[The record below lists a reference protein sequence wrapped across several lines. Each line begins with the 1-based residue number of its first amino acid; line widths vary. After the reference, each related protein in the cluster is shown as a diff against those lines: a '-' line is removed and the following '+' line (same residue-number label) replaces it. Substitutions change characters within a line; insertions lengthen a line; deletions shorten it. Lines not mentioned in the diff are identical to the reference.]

1 MFQQLATLLGSC
13 EKLVL
18 TLAPKGEQMT
28 VLVAPTVKGGTEA
41 GLSLPLVLTATP
53 AELDAGFLDALAG
66 YTSSR
71 RSLSEQVE
79 ATTAVLDAAKTAQT
93 QIASKAIANAGKSKS
108 TPQLPNEGSE
118 GEDEDELADGTA
130 EAETAPVQA
139 PTSDGHPPESK
150 GTDLAALLDD

>member
-18 TLAPKGEQMT
+18 TLALKGEQMT
-28 VLVAPTVKGGTEA
+28 VFVAPTVKGGTEA
-41 GLSLPLVLTATP
+41 GLSLPLVVTATP

-66 YTSSR
+66 YTTSR

-93 QIASKAIANAGKSKS
+93 QKASKAIANAGKSKS
-108 TPQLPNEGSE
+108 KPQLPNEESE
-118 GEDEDELADGTA
+118 GEDEEESADTSEA
-130 EAETAPVQA
+130 EAPATAA
-139 PTSDGHPPESK
+139 PAGGGHPPESE

>member
-18 TLAPKGEQMT
+18 TLALKGEQMT

-53 AELDAGFLDALAG
+53 GELDAGFLDALAG

-79 ATTAVLDAAKTAQT
+79 ATTAVLDAAKSAQT
-93 QIASKAIANAGKSKS
+93 QKASKAIANAGKSKS
-108 TPQLPNEGSE
+108 TPQLSNEESE
-118 GEDEDELADGTA
+118 GEDEDESASGGA
-130 EAETAPVQA
+130 EPEAAAATTR
-139 PTSDGHPPESK
+139 TSDGPAPDTK
-150 GTDLAALLDD
+150 GTDLASLLD

>member
-18 TLAPKGEQMT
+18 TLALKGEQMT
-28 VLVAPTVKGGTEA
+28 VFVAPSVKGGAES

-66 YTSSR
+66 YTTSR

-93 QIASKAIANAGKSKS
+93 QKASRAIANVGKSKS
-108 TPQLPNEGSE
+108 KPQLPNEESE
-118 GEDEDELADGTA
+118 GEEEEESADGTTEA
-130 EAETAPVQA
+130 EAPATAA
-139 PTSDGHPPESK
+139 PTCDGHPPESK